1 MLCWVTRHSLIRCV
15 ITLIKGLNMTMITAT
30 IRNRREFF
38 YAYDLWSRG
47 TSQVEIADKVAVTS
61 RTVERWV
68 NIFRTAPKEE
78 TVKDQPFRLIN
89 MNQYGMDWGDADSVI
104 TGRREY
110 IKNGSMRWSGSYRN
124 VPMPTGREVFWL
136 FSLGKMQTFHPTSR
150 PKGRTSPTQLLHNFV
165 DKLVTYE
172 RETLFGQEP
181 TVTEEKLNEEL
192 EELQGRLFV

>member
-1 MLCWVTRHSLIRCV
+1 
-15 ITLIKGLNMTMITAT
+15 MTMITAT

-47 TSQVEIADKVAVTS
+47 KSQVEIADKVAVTS

-68 NIFRTAPKEE
+68 NIFRTAPKKE

-136 FSLGKMQTFHPTSR
+136 FSLGKMKTFHPTSP
-150 PKGRTSPTQLLHNFV
+150 PKGRTNPTQLLHNFV
-165 DKLVTYE
+165 DRLVTHE

-181 TVTEEKLNEEL
+181 AVTEEELNEEL
-192 EELQGRLFV
+192 EGLQGRLFV

>member
-1 MLCWVTRHSLIRCV
+1 
-15 ITLIKGLNMTMITAT
+15 MTMITAT

-61 RTVERWV
+61 RTVERGV

-136 FSLGKMQTFHPTSR
+136 FSLGKMRTFHRTSP

-165 DKLVTYE
+165 DRLVTYE

>member
-1 MLCWVTRHSLIRCV
+1 
-15 ITLIKGLNMTMITAT
+15 
-30 IRNRREFF
+30 
-38 YAYDLWSRG
+38 
-47 TSQVEIADKVAVTS
+47 
-61 RTVERWV
+61 
-68 NIFRTAPKEE
+68 
-78 TVKDQPFRLIN
+78 
-89 MNQYGMDWGDADSVI
+89 MNQYGMDWGDADSVV

-136 FSLGKMQTFHPTSR
+136 FSLGKMKTFHPTSP

-165 DKLVTYE
+165 DRLVTYE

>member
-1 MLCWVTRHSLIRCV
+1 
-15 ITLIKGLNMTMITAT
+15 MTMITPT
-30 IRNRREFF
+30 IRNKRDFF

-47 TSQVEIADKVAVTS
+47 TSQVEITDKVTVTS

-68 NIFRTAPKEE
+68 NLFRTAPKEE
-78 TVKDQPFRLIN
+78 TVKDQPFLLLN
-89 MNQYGMDWGDADSVI
+89 MKKYEMDWGDADSVI
-104 TGRREY
+104 TSRRQY
-110 IKNGSMRWSGSYRN
+110 IRNGSMRWHGSPRR

-136 FSLGKMQTFHPTSR
+136 FSLGKMQTFHPASP
-150 PKGRTSPTQLLHNFV
+150 PKGRTLPTQLLHDFV
-165 DKLVTYE
+165 DRLIAHE